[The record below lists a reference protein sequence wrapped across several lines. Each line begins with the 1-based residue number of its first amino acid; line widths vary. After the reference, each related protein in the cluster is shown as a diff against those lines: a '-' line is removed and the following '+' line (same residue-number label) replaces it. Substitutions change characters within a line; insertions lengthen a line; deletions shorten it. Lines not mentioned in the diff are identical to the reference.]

1 MLFTAPPPE
10 EATDFQMIRATRSAL
25 ALLELRLA
33 VDVLYLLASGTRRY
47 SEVLYE
53 VGEVSKKT
61 LTHTLRTL
69 ERDGLISRR
78 AYAEVPPRVE
88 YSLTGLGW
96 SLTGLLMSLYE
107 WAAANIDRVEKA
119 RTRALGGGE
128 KLAA

>member
-1 MLFTAPPPE
+1 MHDIAPPHDV
-10 EATDFQMIRATRSAL
+10 TDFEMICATRSAL
-25 ALLELRLA
+25 ELLGTRLG

-47 SEVLYE
+47 SQLLYD

-88 YSLTGLGW
+88 YSLTELGW
-96 SLTGLLMSLYE
+96 SLTSVLMSMYE
-107 WAAANIDRVEKA
+107 WASAHIAAVEQA
-119 RTRALGGGE
+119 RAIRDDEA
-128 KLAA
+128 LAA